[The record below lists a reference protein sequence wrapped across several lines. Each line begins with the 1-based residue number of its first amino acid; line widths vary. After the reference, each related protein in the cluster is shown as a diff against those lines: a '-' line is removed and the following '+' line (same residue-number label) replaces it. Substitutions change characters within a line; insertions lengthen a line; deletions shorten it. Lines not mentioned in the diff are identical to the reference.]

1 MRIIY
6 SKKFISE
13 YKKLPQQIK
22 LLVEKKEKIFKKEPF
37 ELSLKTHKL
46 TGKLRGNMSF
56 SVNYKYRIIFVLEGK
71 NEAWFLSI
79 GTHDIYRR

>member
-1 MRIIY
+1 MRIVY

-22 LLVEKKEKIFKKEPF
+22 SLAERKEKIFKKDSFEP
-37 ELSLKTHKL
+37 SLKTHRL
-46 TGKLRGNMSF
+46 TGKLRGNMAF
-56 SVNYKYRIIFVLEGK
+56 SVNYKYRVIFVMEGK

-79 GTHDIYRR
+79 GTHNIYRR

>member
-1 MRIIY
+1 MRIVY

-22 LLVEKKEKIFKKEPF
+22 SLAERKEKIFKKDPF
-37 ELSLKTHKL
+37 DTSLKTHKL
-46 TGKLRGNMSF
+46 AGKLRGNMSF
-56 SVNYKYRIIFVLEGK
+56 SVNYKYRVIFVMEGK
-71 NEAWFLSI
+71 SEAWFLSI

>member
-1 MRIIY
+1 MQIVY
-6 SKKFISE
+6 SKKFVSE
-13 YKKLPQQIK
+13 YKRLPQQIK
-22 LLVEKKEKIFKKEPF
+22 LLTESKEKIFKKDPF
-37 ELSLKTHKL
+37 NPSLKTHKL

-79 GTHDIYRR
+79 GTHNIYRR